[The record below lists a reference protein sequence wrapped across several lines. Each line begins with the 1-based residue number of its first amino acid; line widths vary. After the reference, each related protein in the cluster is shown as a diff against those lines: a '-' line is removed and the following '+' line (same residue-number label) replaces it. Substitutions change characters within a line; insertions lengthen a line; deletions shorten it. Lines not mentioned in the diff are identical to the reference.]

1 MGIPPVPNSGFCH
14 KRISGLLPLLLE
26 QMDSDKQY
34 DTEDVR
40 RIAEE
45 NRKAIERVREELRKL
60 KARIGTEKTEGDDRL
75 AE

>member
-1 MGIPPVPNSGFCH
+1 
-14 KRISGLLPLLLE
+14 
-26 QMDSDKQY
+26 MDSDKEHG
-34 DTEDVR
+34 TVDVR

-60 KARIGTEKTEGDDRL
+60 KARIGTEKPEDDDRL